1 MPFFRRGLGAA
12 LAAVTLLAAVPA
24 GAIATSGHALTA
36 KTLASLDRLSAPV
49 VSPDGRWVV
58 YDIRSTDFD
67 ANSARHAAWLL
78 DVTTPGATPRRL
90 EALGDDASNVL
101 WSADSRSLYF
111 LSGRSTLSQVWRA
124 EVAGGAATQ
133 LTRLPLDVGTFRLS
147 RDGPRL
153 VVSMAVFP
161 DAEDPAATRARR
173 DARAARKSTGALYDH
188 LFIRHWNAWA
198 DGARN
203 HLFALTRGADG
214 LFAGAPTPLMAGFD
228 GDTPSRPFGDED
240 DYAITPD
247 GAQVVFSSVR
257 DGRTEAWRPN
267 TELWIEP
274 MDGSAPPKDLTQDN
288 PGADTDPMISPDG
301 TRVAW
306 EATRRPGYESDRAAV
321 WIMDLKTGVRREA
334 DPGVD
339 LSADF
344 LAWAPDGRSLLMTA
358 ADTQQN
364 RLFAIDVATG
374 KVRPLTA
381 DGYVS
386 DFSAAASTLVYAR
399 STLESP
405 DQLWVSLGGGPARQ
419 ITHVGAEQLA
429 DVTMSDAEPFAFAG
443 WNGETVHGYV
453 IRPADYAPGKTYPA
467 VLILHGGPE
476 ASLSNFWSYRWN
488 PQVWA
493 GWGFAVVTIDYHGS
507 SGYGQAFMDAID
519 GHWGDR
525 PLEDIQKGWAAALN
539 RFAFIDG
546 SRACAAGASFGGYLV
561 YWMESQ
567 WSAPWKCLMAH
578 DGVFDTR
585 ALGSSTDELWFTEW
599 DLGGTPW
606 DNPEAYETFNPARF
620 TAAWKTPT
628 LVVHSARDFR
638 IPVQQGVGAFTT
650 LQRRGVP
657 SQFLTFTD
665 ENHWVLRPQ
674 NSVQWHDTVEAWLKR
689 WTAATPANG
698 PG

>member
-1 MPFFRRGLGAA
+1 M
-12 LAAVTLLAAVPA
+12 
-24 GAIATSGHALTA
+24 
-36 KTLASLDRLSAPV
+36 
-49 VSPDGRWVV
+49 
-58 YDIRSTDFD
+58 
-67 ANSARHAAWLL
+67 
-78 DVTTPGATPRRL
+78 
-90 EALGDDASNVL
+90 
-101 WSADSRSLYF
+101 
-111 LSGRSTLSQVWRA
+111 
-124 EVAGGAATQ
+124 
-133 LTRLPLDVGTFRLS
+133 
-147 RDGPRL
+147 
-153 VVSMAVFP
+153 
-161 DAEDPAATRARR
+161 
-173 DARAARKSTGALYDH
+173 
-188 LFIRHWNAWA
+188 
-198 DGARN
+198 
-203 HLFALTRGADG
+203 
-214 LFAGAPTPLMAGFD
+214 
-228 GDTPSRPFGDED
+228 
-240 DYAITPD
+240 
-247 GAQVVFSSVR
+247 
-257 DGRTEAWRPN
+257 
-267 TELWIEP
+267 
-274 MDGSAPPKDLTQDN
+274 
-288 PGADTDPMISPDG
+288 
-301 TRVAW
+301 
-306 EATRRPGYESDRAAV
+306 
-321 WIMDLKTGVRREA
+321 
-334 DPGVD
+334 
-339 LSADF
+339 
-344 LAWAPDGRSLLMTA
+344 
-358 ADTQQN
+358 
-364 RLFAIDVATG
+364 
-374 KVRPLTA
+374 
-381 DGYVS
+381 
-386 DFSAAASTLVYAR
+386 
-399 STLESP
+399 
-405 DQLWVSLGGGPARQ
+405 SLGGGPARQ

-674 NSVQWHDTVEAWLKR
+674 HSVQWHDTVEAWLKR